1 MMKRL
6 SNELIAIL
14 AVGIAVAGVTLTGL
28 SGIHE
33 RMDRMEARIDARFD
47 DLDERLS
54 ARVTAGDERLSAR
67 IADGDGRLAGRMD
80 DVVARLSS
88 VEEKVTRL
96 DALDI
101 GPRLRALETGQAAL
115 REAVARIEGLMR
127 GLLEHLSGED
137 PPDR

>member
-1 MMKRL
+1 MARDVLHDWTMMKRL

-54 ARVTAGDERLSAR
+54 ARVTAGDERL
-67 IADGDGRLAGRMD
+67 ADRRRRRAVGWKDG
-80 DVVARLSS
+80 
-88 VEEKVTRL
+88 
-96 DALDI
+96 
-101 GPRLRALETGQAAL
+101 
-115 REAVARIEGLMR
+115 
-127 GLLEHLSGED
+127 
-137 PPDR
+137 

>member
-1 MMKRL
+1 M
-6 SNELIAIL
+6 I
-14 AVGIAVAGVTLTGL
+14 
-28 SGIHE
+28 
-33 RMDRMEARIDARFD
+33 
-47 DLDERLS
+47 DERLS
-54 ARVTAGDERLSAR
+54 GR

-80 DVVARLSS
+80 DVQARLSS

-127 GLLEHLSGED
+127 GLLERLSGED

>member
-1 MMKRL
+1 MMKGL

-14 AVGIAVAGVTLTGL
+14 AVGIALAGVTLTGL
-28 SGIHE
+28 SGIHT

-47 DLDERLS
+47 DLD
-54 ARVTAGDERLSAR
+54 
-67 IADGDGRLAGRMD
+67 
-80 DVVARLSS
+80 ARLSGRIDDLDTRLSGRIGDGDARLTGRLDDVEASLAS

-115 REAVARIEGLMR
+115 REAVARVEGLMR
-127 GLLEHLSGED
+127 GLLERLSRDD
-137 PPDR
+137 PPDG

>member
-1 MMKRL
+1 MMKTI
-6 SNELIAIL
+6 SSELIAIL
-14 AVGIAVAGVTLTGL
+14 TVGIALAGVTLTGL
-28 SGIHE
+28 SGIHT
-33 RMDRMEARIDARFD
+33 RMDRMEAHIDARFD
-47 DLDERLS
+47 ELDERLS
-54 ARVTAGDERLSAR
+54 GR

-80 DVVARLSS
+80 DIEARLSS

-96 DALDI
+96 DGLDI

-127 GLLEHLSGED
+127 GLLERLSGED